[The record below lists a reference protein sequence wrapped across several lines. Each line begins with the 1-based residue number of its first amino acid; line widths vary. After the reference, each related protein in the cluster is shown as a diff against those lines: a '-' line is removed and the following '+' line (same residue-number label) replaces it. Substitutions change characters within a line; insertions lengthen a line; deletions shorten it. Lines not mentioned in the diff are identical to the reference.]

1 VSIESLKQADF
12 HEQLR
17 EFGFEI
23 IDEGPEGLRA
33 PWLPKSRAI
42 RTSSQGG
49 LRAGLAPWLAKFHR
63 P

>member
-33 PWLPKSRAI
+33 CMASEIPRYKDIIARRA
-42 RTSSQGG
+42 SSGCSPV
-49 LRAGLAPWLAKFHR
+49 AGKVSPA
-63 P
+63 